1 MHMPGHKRNPLC
13 MMPDPYSLDVTE
25 VPGVDDLHHP
35 VEMIRDLMDELTK
48 YYDSKQTYL
57 LVNGST
63 CGILA
68 AITACCYPGDKI
80 LVARNC
86 HKSVYNA
93 IKLLGLRPVY
103 VVPHRLEGMLGQ
115 LGIAGE
121 IEASEIR
128 RRLKENPDIKCAMI
142 TSPTYEGI
150 VSDIAGIA
158 EAVHEKNI
166 PLIVDEAHGA
176 HFNWIPTF
184 PETAVRQG
192 ADLVIES
199 LHKTLPAFTQ
209 TAVLHQT
216 GNRIDEERLLWA
228 LQTYQSSSPSYLLMA
243 SIAKCFEYVKTEESF
258 SAEHF
263 IRKRAVY
270 KNWKLPV
277 ARRWICRKLL
287 SAPLV
292 QNLPGSSWKNF
303 SWSVTEFN

>member
-35 VEMIRDLMDELTK
+35 LEMIRDLMDELTK

-121 IEASEIR
+121 IEVSEIR

-142 TSPTYEGI
+142 TSPT
-150 VSDIAGIA
+150 
-158 EAVHEKNI
+158 
-166 PLIVDEAHGA
+166 
-176 HFNWIPTF
+176 
-184 PETAVRQG
+184 
-192 ADLVIES
+192 
-199 LHKTLPAFTQ
+199 
-209 TAVLHQT
+209 
-216 GNRIDEERLLWA
+216 
-228 LQTYQSSSPSYLLMA
+228 
-243 SIAKCFEYVKTEESF
+243 
-258 SAEHF
+258 
-263 IRKRAVY
+263 
-270 KNWKLPV
+270 
-277 ARRWICRKLL
+277 
-287 SAPLV
+287 
-292 QNLPGSSWKNF
+292 
-303 SWSVTEFN
+303 

>member
-13 MMPDPYSLDVTE
+13 TMPDPYSLDVTE

-121 IEASEIR
+121 IEVSEIR

-142 TSPTYEGI
+142 TSPTYEGM
-150 VSDIAGIA
+150 
-158 EAVHEKNI
+158 
-166 PLIVDEAHGA
+166 
-176 HFNWIPTF
+176 F
-184 PETAVRQG
+184 R
-192 ADLVIES
+192 
-199 LHKTLPAFTQ
+199 TLPASRRRYMRKIF
-209 TAVLHQT
+209 H
-216 GNRIDEERLLWA
+216 LLWMKRMGHI
-228 LQTYQSSSPSYLLMA
+228 LTGFRL
-243 SIAKCFEYVKTEESF
+243 F
-258 SAEHF
+258 
-263 IRKRAVY
+263 RKPRCDRG
-270 KNWKLPV
+270 LT
-277 ARRWICRKLL
+277 L
-287 SAPLV
+287 
-292 QNLPGSSWKNF
+292 
-303 SWSVTEFN
+303 

>member
-1 MHMPGHKRNPLC
+1 
-13 MMPDPYSLDVTE
+13 
-25 VPGVDDLHHP
+25 
-35 VEMIRDLMDELTK
+35 
-48 YYDSKQTYL
+48 
-57 LVNGST
+57 
-63 CGILA
+63 
-68 AITACCYPGDKI
+68 
-80 LVARNC
+80 
-86 HKSVYNA
+86 
-93 IKLLGLRPVY
+93 
-103 VVPHRLEGMLGQ
+103 
-115 LGIAGE
+115 
-121 IEASEIR
+121 
-128 RRLKENPDIKCAMI
+128 MI

-263 IRKRAVY
+263 VKKISMIFIRKRTVY
-270 KNWKLPV
+270 KNWKPSV
-277 ARRWICRKLL
+277 VRRWICRKLL